1 MSGSHGGQPHRTL
14 RGPPGARPRPT
25 APSAAG
31 ARARAQVV
39 TQQHYAKA
47 GVVTEEM
54 AFCAAREG
62 VEPEYV
68 RAEVARG
75 RAIIPAN
82 KRHKELEPT
91 IIGAARPGRA
101 WHLG

>member
-1 MSGSHGGQPHRTL
+1 MARGVTSGGG
-14 RGPPGARPRPT
+14 
-25 APSAAG
+25 
-31 ARARAQVV
+31 RAQVV

-62 VEPEYV
+62 VEPEFV
-68 RAEVARG
+68 RSEVARG

-82 KRHKELEPT
+82 KRHPELEPT
-91 IIGAARPGRA
+91 VIGAHTG
-101 WHLG
+101 

>member
-1 MSGSHGGQPHRTL
+1 
-14 RGPPGARPRPT
+14 
-25 APSAAG
+25 
-31 ARARAQVV
+31 
-39 TQQHYAKA
+39 
-47 GVVTEEM
+47 VTEEM

-91 IIGAARPGRA
+91 VIGAARPGRA